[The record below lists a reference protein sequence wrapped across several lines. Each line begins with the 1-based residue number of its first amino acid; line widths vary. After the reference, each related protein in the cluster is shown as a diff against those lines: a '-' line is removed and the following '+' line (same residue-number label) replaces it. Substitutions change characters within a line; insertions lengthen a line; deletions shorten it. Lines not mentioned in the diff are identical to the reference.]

1 MGKYSETSKKYTS
14 KYVKEKYKQFM
25 VRVKPTDGLEADL
38 IKSTADFMG
47 LSVNAFIIEAIKEK
61 LSRDQAGSDPGADL
75 EGGEQTGDAIQAFEE
90 VEPDEWD
97 LAMIREA
104 EKENDGSYITFEDL
118 LKADGLTYADL

>member
-1 MGKYSETSKKYTS
+1 MSTS
-14 KYVKEKYKQFM
+14 QQ
-25 VRVKPTDGLEADL
+25 
-38 IKSTADFMG
+38 IKSPGKKTIRETTA
-47 LSVNAFIIEAIKEK
+47 EK
-61 LSRDQAGSDPGADL
+61 LSRDQAGSDPGADA